1 MCTVQYVR
9 QTERIGQNHR
19 TVTMATWQKKFPFK
33 NETQVDLDGF
43 DAKNRVT
50 SDIFIWINRSKCNLI
65 NSLWVFDDISHIHW
79 DIVVC
84 RTPIF
89 NAIMHIFSKKS
100 ARLLFARLSKVAC
113 RLFSFSYLPVFVAFS
128 PFFLTT
134 KKRTSH
140 WSNILNKKMKR

>member
-1 MCTVQYVR
+1 MYVCCAIR
-9 QTERIGQNHR
+9 
-19 TVTMATWQKKFPFK
+19 MADRAYRSKPSNGDDGYLTKKFPFK
-33 NETQVDLDGF
+33 NETQVDLNGF

-50 SDIFIWINRSKCNLI
+50 SNIFIWINRSKCNLI

-84 RTPIF
+84 RMPIF

-113 RLFSFSYLPVFVAFS
+113 LLFSFSYLPVFVAFS
-128 PFFLTT
+128 PFFLLQ
-134 KKRTSH
+134 KSEH
-140 WSNILNKKMKR
+140 PIEVLF